1 MFNTNLLTAKEAAQT
16 LAFSEATLRRLRQK
30 GVLKAGLHYRR
41 KFAGNPNSP
50 ILYKLEECQHA
61 LDERDARDAKTLEL
75 ARD

>member
-1 MFNTNLLTAKEAAQT
+1 MFKQNLLTAKEASKI

-41 KFAGNPNSP
+41 KFAGNTNSP